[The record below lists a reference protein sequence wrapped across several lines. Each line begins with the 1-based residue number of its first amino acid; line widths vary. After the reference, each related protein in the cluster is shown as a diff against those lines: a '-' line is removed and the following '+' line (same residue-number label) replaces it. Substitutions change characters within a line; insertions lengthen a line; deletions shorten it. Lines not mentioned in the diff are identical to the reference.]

1 MGVQVTLHPEW
12 VADLDRAIEPIQ
24 PKILNTPDVEGT
36 DERIAEKALCGLGK
50 NDKIGPEGRW
60 WLEEHAKYDDEH
72 PVQALEIVK
81 RRVAGGESTAAVTE
95 AARTSLTLMRDAM
108 LAAYDV
114 SWP

>member
-1 MGVQVTLHPEW
+1 MAQ
-12 VADLDRAIEPIQ
+12 
-24 PKILNTPDVEGT
+24 
-36 DERIAEKALCGLGK
+36 RISEKALCGLGK
-50 NDKIGPEGRW
+50 NDKIGPKGRW

-108 LAAYDV
+108 VAAYDV